1 MKIRTIFFALAGIAV
16 VSVLGWLALNESARL
31 APAAN
36 RAVPGLV
43 SLSSTDKAGL
53 SGGGVAGSSSSGA
66 ATGAA
71 AQAVG
76 VRKLFEATWPDVK
89 GGGVPMRSFL
99 GKPLVVNFWAT
110 WCAPCLEEMPH
121 LDELARSLVEVQFVG
136 LGIDTQA
143 NIERFLAGV
152 PVAYPVL
159 VAGNSAIA
167 NVRELGNAA
176 GGLPFTVLI
185 NAKGELVETLLGQ
198 QSLENL
204 RNKIKALALK

>member
-1 MKIRTIFFALAGIAV
+1 MKTRTIFFALAGIAV

-53 SGGGVAGSSSSGA
+53 SGA
-66 ATGAA
+66 ATGVA

-121 LDELARSLVEVQFVG
+121 LDELARSLANVQFVG

>member
-1 MKIRTIFFALAGIAV
+1 MKTRTIFFALAGIAV

-53 SGGGVAGSSSSGA
+53 TGA

-76 VRKLFEATWPDVK
+76 VRKLFEATGPDVK

-121 LDELARSLVEVQFVG
+121 LDELARSLAEVQFVG